1 LSQCSRVE
9 FIWEFNAGQLRQ
21 LKPENKKDSRLEK
34 IARVPLRPNR
44 AIQSEAKR
52 SQIESVSLERILSWI
67 EPASQRSER
76 DRKGDLLFSSKS
88 LR

>member
-1 LSQCSRVE
+1 M
-9 FIWEFNAGQLRQ
+9 
-21 LKPENKKDSRLEK
+21 
-34 IARVPLRPNR
+34 RPGR

-52 SQIESVSLERILSWI
+52 SQIESVSLERSLSWI